1 MEQWSARRA
10 HNPKAAVGSNPAT
23 ATFSANGVTVALP
36 HGVGTSGIIVR
47 NTEDDV

>member
-10 HNPKAAVGSNPAT
+10 HNPKVAVSSNPAT
-23 ATFSANGVTVALP
+23 ATLSANGVTVALP
-36 HGVGTSGIIVR
+36 HGVGTSGIIAR